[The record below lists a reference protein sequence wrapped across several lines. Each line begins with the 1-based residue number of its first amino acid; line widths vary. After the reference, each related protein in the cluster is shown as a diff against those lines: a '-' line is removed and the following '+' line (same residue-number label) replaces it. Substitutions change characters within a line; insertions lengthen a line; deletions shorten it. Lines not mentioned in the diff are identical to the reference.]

1 MSTDSTLAGRV
12 RSKPETDSDES
23 FVPAILP
30 WIVAAGALVVYLVTL
45 NHWVSL
51 RSLLPVSKVSGWLWQ
66 PELSGPVYWLVTL
79 PFHIV
84 PKALIPLA
92 LNLFSAVCAVLTLAL
107 LARSVTLLPHDRTA
121 QQRMREK
128 SSAALLSMRTAW
140 LPPLLAVLVCGLQLT
155 FWEHAT
161 AASSDMLD
169 LLMFAYVIRCLL
181 EFRVEPK
188 DSWLLRAA
196 FVYGAAM
203 TNNWAMLAFF
213 PIWLVA
219 LVWVRGA
226 SFFEGRFLARMFLL
240 GSAGLLFY
248 LVLPL
253 AASLSGRVEAGFWA
267 LLKVNLA
274 TQKSYLTTLVL
285 NKGALLFGERP
296 FWVLGLPSLL
306 PVLAMA
312 IRWPSYFGD
321 ISKLGVSLA
330 TWMFHVLH
338 AVLLLVCVWVALDP
352 QFSPRHYVPAFA
364 ASGIYLLPLY
374 YLGALSVGYYSGY
387 FLLVFGVKPVGRSRF
402 APMSPPLVNGVALG
416 LVWLLLILAPLLLVI
431 RNYPQIRQTNGPM
444 LKRFAGLMAASLPP
458 KDACVLSDDPA
469 RLMLLQSAF
478 TQTGQGKGLLF
489 LDTSSL
495 KVPAYYSFLKESYPA
510 RWQVTM
516 PKGVSQL
523 ADGDVLYVLSKIA
536 ETNSLYYLHPSFGY
550 YFEVFYQEAHGLT
563 YKLRRYPT
571 NSIVQPSPTKEN
583 FAENEAFW
591 KQIDDP
597 VLQPILAAARPA
609 RAGEEDLPGPGF
621 PRNLLVAAELN
632 PDVAALCRYYAQALD
647 FWGVQM
653 QRTDQLAEAAAHFKR
668 AVELYPDNVVAAVNL
683 EFNKNL
689 RAGQK
694 ASVHVSKAVEDQ
706 FKKYRTWDAVMTENG
721 PFDEPSLCYQQGR
734 VFFEGGNYTQATGEF
749 LRVKELAPQT
759 VPARLGLVEGYLLR
773 HRVDDAL
780 REIAEIRAQSPP
792 LDLNRTNESELLVAE
807 VAADLS
813 KNDLSGSEQAVRRAL
828 AHAPNSPDLLAAAT
842 KVYMNFQRYSNA
854 LEVINQHLKLS
865 PDNPTALFNK
875 GCACLQLKDFTN
887 AIDSLTRVVNMG
899 TNNSV
904 EVYELAVFVRARAYL
919 GDNQL
924 DKAQM
929 DFLALQKAHP
939 GAFQPYYGLG
949 EVAYQRQD
957 TNSAIQ
963 YYSQALANIPTNSVE
978 ATAIIAR
985 LRDLRPGTF

>member
-1 MSTDSTLAGRV
+1 MG
-12 RSKPETDSDES
+12 SDES
-23 FVPAILP
+23 FVPSVLP

-51 RSLLPVSKVSGWLWQ
+51 RSLLPVSKVSGWMWQ
-66 PELSGPVYWLVTL
+66 PELSGPVYWVITL
-79 PFHIV
+79 PFHLL
-84 PKALIPLA
+84 PKTLIPLA
-92 LNLFSAVCAVLTLAL
+92 LNLFSAGCAVLTLAL

-121 QQRMREK
+121 QQRMRER
-128 SSAALLSMRTAW
+128 SSAALLSIRTAW
-140 LPPLLAVLVCGLQLT
+140 LPPVLAVLVCGLQLT

-161 AASSDMLD
+161 AASGDMLD
-169 LLMFAYVIRCLL
+169 LLLFAYIVRCLL
-181 EFRVEPK
+181 EFRVDAR

-196 FVYGAAM
+196 FVYGASM

-213 PIWLVA
+213 PVWLVA
-219 LVWVRGA
+219 LVWVRGVT
-226 SFFEGRFLARMFLL
+226 FFDGRFLARMFLL

-253 AASLSGRVEAGFWA
+253 AASFSGKVDAGFWP

-274 TQKSYLTTLVL
+274 TQKTYLTQLVF
-285 NKGALLFGERP
+285 NKGALLQGDRP
-296 FWVLGLPSLL
+296 LWVLGLPSLL

-330 TWMFHVLH
+330 TWIFHVLH
-338 AVLLLVCVWVALDP
+338 AVLLVVCVWVAMDP
-352 QFSPRHYVPAFA
+352 QFSPRHYQPAFA

-387 FLLVFGVKPVGRSRF
+387 FLLVFGVKPMGRSRF
-402 APMSPPLVNGVALG
+402 APVSPPLVNGVALG
-416 LVWLLLILAPLLLVI
+416 LVWLLLFIAPALLVI
-431 RNYPQIRQTNGPM
+431 RNFPQIRQTNGPM
-444 LKRFAGLMAASLPP
+444 LKQFAGLMAASLPS

-469 RLMLLQSAF
+469 RLMLLRSAS
-478 TQTGQGKGLLF
+478 TQTGRGKDLVF
-489 LDTSSL
+489 LDTSSM
-495 KVPAYYSFLKESYPA
+495 KVPEYYSFLKQSYPKT
-510 RWQVTM
+510 WQVTM
-516 PKGVSQL
+516 PPGVREL
-523 ADGDVLYVLSKIA
+523 ADGDVLYVLSKLA

-550 YFEVFYQEAHGLT
+550 YFEVFYQEAHGLA
-563 YKLRRYPT
+563 YKVQRYPT
-571 NSIVQPSPTKEN
+571 NSIVPPKPDKETL
-583 FAENEAFW
+583 AENETFW

-597 VLQPILAAARPA
+597 VLQPLLAAARPS
-609 RAGEEDLPGPGF
+609 RREHLGLPAPRF
-621 PRNLLVAAELN
+621 PQNVLVAAELN

-653 QRTDQLAEAAAHFKR
+653 QRSDQFAEAGTHFER
-668 AVELYPDNVVAAVNL
+668 AVDLYPDNVVAAVNL

-734 VFFEGGNYTQATGEF
+734 VFFEGGNYAQATEEF

-780 REIAEIRAQSPP
+780 REIGEIRAQSPP
-792 LDLNRTNESELLVAE
+792 LELTRTNESELLVAE
-807 VAADLS
+807 VAAHLS
-813 KNDLSGSEQAVRRAL
+813 KNDLTGSEEAVRRAL
-828 AHAPNSPDLLAAAT
+828 AKAPDSPDLLAAAT

-854 LEVINQHLKLS
+854 LDIIDEHLKVS
-865 PDNPTALFNK
+865 PGNPTALFNE
-875 GCACLQLKDFTN
+875 GCALLQMKEFKRAVDP
-887 AIDSLTRVVNMG
+887 LTRLVNMG
-899 TNNSV
+899 TNSSV
-904 EVYELAVFVRARAYL
+904 ELYELAVFVRARAYL
-919 GDNQL
+919 GGNQL
-924 DKAQM
+924 DKAQL
-929 DFLALQKAHP
+929 DFESLKKAHP
-939 GAFQPYYGLG
+939 GAFQPYYGMG

-963 YYSQALANIPTNSVE
+963 YYKQALANIPTNSVE
-978 ATAIIAR
+978 ASLIVAR
-985 LRDLRPGTF
+985 LRELRPGSP